1 MGNPHY
7 ILFADNVDVLDIE
20 KTGKELEYHEAFPQR
35 CNIEFAQ
42 VIGKDRI
49 RTRVWERGSGI
60 TMACGTG
67 ACATAVAAALTGR
80 SSRKT
85 DIVMDGGTLCVEWSS
100 LDGHVYLTGPATFV
114 FDGEIELP

>member
-7 ILFADNVDVLDIE
+7 IIFVNDINDIDVAREGSL
-20 KTGKELEYHEAFPQR
+20 LERHPRFPQR

-42 VIGKDRI
+42 I
-49 RTRVWERGSGI
+49 RPDGIRMRVWERGSGI

-80 SSRKT
+80 CGRQSRV
-85 DIVMDGGTLCVEWSS
+85 IMDGGTLDIEWHE
-100 LDGHVYLTGPATFV
+100 DDNHVYLTGPATLV
-114 FDGEIELP
+114 YEGDIPLP